1 MLLSSLILT
10 FLFARKGVGLRV
22 TEGSPCESTCR
33 RTSTN
38 TTDAVVCLDHQYN
51 SPPGTY
57 FEERE
62 MGTMYVQIG
71 RSSHYDAAIADA
83 SADNLRYALSTCA
96 FDFPVENP
104 DSMSSPCRVTCD
116 QLGEAIKFHLLSP
129 TPENM
134 LDFCGMGV
142 FDDGVITQCAAC
154 YNLTETEKYLGN
166 CMVPSPSKFLKWT
179 HILLTSSKQPVFEAI
194 REGCHANLPNGVP
207 FMLDPN
213 KIFDTEPLPANTD
226 IAQITDGETGKKN
239 VKNLILVIVLPIIG
253 FLLLLVCACGACIFC
268 VHRRRRKAKRNN
280 QPTYLHERWNDTG
293 IMSPV
298 RNHLR
303 RSWGEPSPYQP
314 EFTRPYADY
323 PNQTYANSAAEAQ
336 HDVKYPPETYAMEST
351 PQQYATVSPKSD
363 MSTPKLSPPPPPR
376 KSIND

>member
-1 MLLSSLILT
+1 MLLLSSLILS
-10 FLFARKGVGLRV
+10 FLFARKGAGLQV

-57 FEERE
+57 FEECVKCE
-62 MGTMYVQIG
+62 L
-71 RSSHYDAAIADA
+71 RSTYFRSRSFETHDTDVNWGLY
-83 SADNLRYALSTCA
+83 NLRYALSTCV
-96 FDFPVENP
+96 FDFPVEKP

-166 CMVPSPSKFLKWT
+166 FV
-179 HILLTSSKQPVFEAI
+179 EAI

-213 KIFDTEPLPANTD
+213 KVFDTEPLPANTN
-226 IAQITDGETGKKN
+226 IPQITDGETDKKN
-239 VKNLILVIVLPIIG
+239 MKNLILVIVLPIIG
-253 FLLLLVCACGACIFC
+253 FLLLLACACGACIFC
-268 VHRRRRKAKRNN
+268 VHRRRRKAKRKN

-314 EFTRPYADY
+314 EFTGPCADY
-323 PNQTYANSAAEAQ
+323 PNQAYPNTAAEAPQ
-336 HDVKYPPETYAMEST
+336 DVKYPPETYAMEST
-351 PQQYATVSPKSD
+351 SQQYATVSPKSD
-363 MSTPKLSPPPPPR
+363 MSTPKLFPPPPPR
-376 KSIND
+376 KSMND